1 MKLSLIALVASGLLV
16 TVAGCGKSSAGS
28 DNANAAGG
36 GSATPSNAVSCMMED
51 MGVCSEDP
59 ASEELGASMACSMFK
74 GKFAKTACPTD
85 KRIGVC
91 TEKKEA
97 GKEPGK
103 KVYYLGN
110 LSAPFVADAQK
121 DCTDNPLSPGGT
133 FAAVTGMEEAAK
145 TAAMPQPSQ
154 ITGSCTMPSGE
165 KCDDYLGKGLT
176 EGDHESTCKE
186 LSGKWSATACGA
198 TKLVGTCR
206 GSSTASRYY
215 AGGPSAWK
223 SKDAL
228 SDCEIMPGNHF
239 FAAPAAAAPP
249 AAAAAPKKKTASR

>member
-16 TVAGCGKSSAGS
+16 TVSGCGKSSAGS
-28 DNANAAGG
+28 DNAGG
-36 GSATPSNAVSCMMED
+36 GGTAAAPANAVSCMMED

-74 GKFAKTACPTD
+74 GKFAKAACPAD

-110 LSAPFVADAQK
+110 TTAPFVSDAQK
-121 DCTDNPLSPGGT
+121 DCTDNALSPGGT
-133 FAAVTGMEEAAK
+133 FAAVAGVEDAAK
-145 TAAMPQPSQ
+145 AAAMPQPSQ
-154 ITGSCTMPSGE
+154 ITGSCTMSSGE
-165 KCDDYLGKGLT
+165 KCEDYLGKGLT
-176 EGDHESTCKE
+176 EGDHEGTCKE
-186 LSGKWSATACGA
+186 LSGKWSQTPCGA

-206 GSSTASRYY
+206 GSSSASRYY

-223 SKDAL
+223 AADAL
-228 SDCEIMPGNHF
+228 KDCEIMPGSHF
-239 FAAPAAAAPP
+239 FPAAAAPP
-249 AAAAAPKKKTASR
+249 AAAPAPKKKTASR

>member
-1 MKLSLIALVASGLLV
+1 MKLTLIALAASALVV
-16 TVAGCGKSSAGS
+16 TVTGCSKSSAGT
-28 DNANAAGG
+28 DNAAASGG
-36 GSATPSNAVSCMMED
+36 GTTAQSNAVSCVMED
-51 MGVCSEDP
+51 MGICSEDP

-74 GKFAKTACPTD
+74 GKFAKTACPAD

-110 LSAPFVADAQK
+110 LSAPFVDDAKK
-121 DCTDNPLSPGGT
+121 DCTENPLSPGGT
-133 FAAVTGMEEAAK
+133 FAAVAGVDEAAK
-145 TAAMPQPSQ
+145 AAAMPQPSQ
-154 ITGSCTMPSGE
+154 ITGSCTMASGE
-165 KCDDYLGKGLT
+165 KCDDYLGKGLA

-186 LSGKWSATACGA
+186 LSGKWSASPCGA
-198 TKLVGTCR
+198 VKLVGTCR

-223 SKDAL
+223 ATDAQK
-228 SDCEIMPGNHF
+228 DCEIMSGSHF
-239 FAAPAAAAPP
+239 FAAPGAAAP
-249 AAAAAPKKKTASR
+249 AAPAPKKKTASR

>member
-1 MKLSLIALVASGLLV
+1 MKLSLIAVVASGLIV
-16 TVAGCGKSSAGS
+16 TVTGCSKSSAGS
-28 DNANAAGG
+28 DNAAGSGAA
-36 GSATPSNAVSCMMED
+36 ASNAVSCTMED
-51 MGVCSEDP
+51 MGICSEDP
-59 ASEELGASMACSMFK
+59 ASEELGASLACSMFK

-110 LSAPFVADAQK
+110 LSAPFVSDAQK

-133 FAAVTGMEEAAK
+133 FAAVAGIEEAAK

-154 ITGSCTMPSGE
+154 ITGSCTMSSGE
-165 KCDDYLGKGLT
+165 KCDDYLGKPMM
-176 EGDHESTCKE
+176 EGEHESTCKE

-206 GSSTASRYY
+206 GSSSASRYY

-223 SKDAL
+223 ATDAQK
-228 SDCEIMPGNHF
+228 DCEIMPGNHF
-239 FAAPAAAAPP
+239 FPGPAAATP
-249 AAAAAPKKKTASR
+249 AAPTPKKKTAAR